1 MLTGQNERPLGV
13 YSGHTALFDAANN
26 LVSVCKPL
34 IRAQIDYILFGKSIA
49 SIFYWTYNSP
59 LFGLQLFFY
68 NRYGYER

>member
-49 SIFYWTYNSP
+49 SIF
-59 LFGLQLFFY
+59 
-68 NRYGYER
+68 